1 MAAPTAPA
9 VSVVTPVWNA
19 AGTLAETVASVRA
32 QSFGD
37 WELILVDDASGDGSP
52 ALARALAAADPRS
65 RVLTLSENG
74 GPAAARNAGIRAAAG
89 RYVAFLDADDLWRP
103 QKLARQIGFMRERGH
118 ALTFSAYRR
127 IAADGRPLGIVRPPA
142 RVDRADL
149 LKGNVIGCLTAV
161 YDAGILGK
169 IEMPPLRRR
178 QDFGLWLEILS
189 RVPHA
194 HALPEVL
201 ADYRVHPGSLSAD
214 RLGAL
219 RATWTL
225 YREWERLS
233 RPAAGWYLAHNLA
246 RGLAKRRG

>member
-1 MAAPTAPA
+1 MAPA

-19 AGTLAETVASVRA
+19 AATLAETVASVRA
-32 QSFGD
+32 QSFDD
-37 WELILVDDASGDGSP
+37 WEHLLVDDASTDGSP
-52 ALARALAAADPRS
+52 ALARALAASDPRI
-65 RVLTLSENG
+65 RILTLAANG
-74 GPAAARNAGIRAAAG
+74 GPAAARNAGIRAARG
-89 RYVAFLDADDLWRP
+89 RYIAFVDADDLWRP
-103 QKLARQIGFMRERGH
+103 QKLARQIGFMRAEGH

-142 RVDRADL
+142 RVDRAEL

-161 YDAGILGK
+161 YDTAAVGRL
-169 IEMPPLRRR
+169 EMPPIRRR

-214 RLGAL
+214 KLGAVQ
-219 RATWTL
+219 ATWAL
-225 YREWERLS
+225 YREVEGMS
-233 RPAAGWYLAHNLA
+233 RPRAGWYLAHNLA